1 MIEQQ
6 KYSEELE
13 VWMTAHE
20 TFSPA
25 LDDTETESLKKRI
38 LSKKISGRH
47 PVRMFLVLAAVMCL
61 LAACGAAAVGLFDSM
76 AETNRTEDLVEAYG
90 LTLDDPPSLTAD
102 GRTLTVQSIIRSDTT
117 ARIIYDVTG
126 NSRQVTSWS
135 TIRQEDGTILLRT
148 QFLSGQTPYDENG
161 AYTHQ
166 NLLRQSGHMG
176 KTEDGHAI
184 RCFADIDIPEGTE
197 HVDLFLLSEEH
208 EAESLTLELPEPIPD
223 LQAKLPDAP
232 VTFSPP
238 DKNGSDVDAVICRI
252 QVTPFRLVLEGTFL
266 SPVDSLQGT
275 GLEWENQITLYDAHG
290 QEILVGKDGSYYS
303 GGGSLGS
310 QEQPDFQIELNSYD
324 LIDPAEVYEAEIGGI
339 RYILR

>member
-1 MIEQQ
+1 MIEKQ

-47 PVRMFLVLAAVMCL
+47 PVRMFLALAAVMCL

-90 LTLDDPPSLTAD
+90 LTLYDPPSLTAD

-126 NSRQVTSWS
+126 NSRQVTNWS
-135 TIRQEDGTILLRT
+135 TIRQEDGTVLLRT

-161 AYTHQ
+161 TYTHQ

-197 HVDLFLLSEEH
+197 HVDLFL
-208 EAESLTLELPEPIPD
+208 
-223 LQAKLPDAP
+223 
-232 VTFSPP
+232 
-238 DKNGSDVDAVICRI
+238 
-252 QVTPFRLVLEGTFL
+252 

-290 QEILVGKDGSYYS
+290 QEILVGKNGSYYS

-324 LIDPAEVYEAEIGGI
+324 LIDPAEVYEAEIGGT